1 MWWLYYKMASYLV
14 VTYKGMV
21 NKASLYKAGSI
32 PTAKQSK
39 AGVSSGTF
47 TGGKIGKKSTG
58 WKTIKG
64 INKAGKSVVAP
75 GEKGSDKAYNK
86 KVLNRFGL

>member
-1 MWWLYYKMASYLV
+1 MVRLEFNSPIVHQVSSYLEV
-14 VTYKGMV
+14 KIKDMS
-21 NKASLYKAGSI
+21 NKTVSNS
-32 PTAKQSK
+32 
-39 AGVSSGTF
+39 GVSSGTF
-47 TGGKIGKKSTG
+47 TGGKLSKKVTG
-58 WKTIKG
+58 NKTIKQ

>member
-1 MWWLYYKMASYLV
+1 MS
-14 VTYKGMV
+14 
-21 NKASLYKAGSI
+21 NKTVSNS
-32 PTAKQSK
+32 
-39 AGVSSGTF
+39 GVSSGTF
-47 TGGKIGKKSTG
+47 TGGKLSKKVTG
-58 WKTIKG
+58 NKTIKQ